1 MRHWTIADGGI
12 FREAHRRSAQ
22 SFRRSGATRTRFAEA
37 VRHGRDPECPP
48 DELSWPHPQT
58 PSWERLEIVL
68 TQIGGAGGVGAAGAY
83 ARA

>member
-1 MRHWTIADGGI
+1 MNGKMRH
-12 FREAHRRSAQ
+12 ELP
-22 SFRRSGATRTRFAEA
+22 EA

-48 DELSWPHPQT
+48 DELSWPQPQT